1 MSNKATYYEKSNSLS
16 LSLSLSNRLKNR
28 FGSNTNPNLKTN
40 PGFTIVELLV
50 VIVVIGILAAIT
62 IVSYTGISTK
72 AVTASVQSD
81 LTNASTQLK
90 VFMATNGAFPTAINC
105 PTPGTTEICLKSSGG
120 NSFTYKPVNTT
131 NPQAFHLT
139 NTNTNGTNYLI
150 TDNSAPYTAI
160 SCPANYIV
168 VPGNSTY
175 GTNDFCVMKYGAKNV
190 GGVATSQAASTPWVS
205 ISQTTAITTAA
216 AACTGCH
223 LITEG
228 EFLTIAQNVLT
239 VPSNW
244 SNGTVGSGY
253 IPRGNSDSGAAMDAT
268 SDLTGINKRTLTL
281 TNGEVIWD
289 LAGNVWE
296 WTSGTVQSPTVQPGI
311 TGTGANWREWPNV
324 TNPGTMSPNPSAAAT
339 GIAGASGWNSGNGIG
354 LIYSNTE
361 ETGLRGF
368 LRGGLWN
375 FGSFAGVLTLSLNN
389 SPGDAAANI
398 GFRVSR

>member
-1 MSNKATYYEKSNSLS
+1 MKIINNRKLS
-16 LSLSLSNRLKNR
+16 
-28 FGSNTNPNLKTN
+28 
-40 PGFTIVELLV
+40 GFTIVELLV

-62 IVSYTGISTK
+62 IVAYTGISGR

-90 VFMATNGAFPTAINC
+90 VFYATNGAYPTANNC
-105 PTPGTTEICLKSSGG
+105 PTPGGTEICLKSSGG
-120 NSFTYKPVNTT
+120 NSFTYKPINTT

-139 NTNTNGTNYLI
+139 NTNTNGTIFLI
-150 TDNSAPYTAI
+150 TDNSAPYIAI
-160 SCPANYIV
+160 SCPTNYIV
-168 VPGNSTY
+168 VPGNTTY

-190 GGVATSQAASTPWVS
+190 GGVATSQAALTPWVS
-205 ISQTTAITTAA
+205 ISQTDSITTSA

-223 LITEG
+223 IITEG
-228 EFLTIAQNVLT
+228 EYLTIAQNVLS
-239 VPSNW
+239 VASNW
-244 SNGTVGSGY
+244 NNGAGPVGTGY

-268 SDLTGINKRTLTL
+268 SDLTGVNKRTLTL

-296 WTSGTVQSPTVQPGI
+296 WTSGTSTTGQPG
-311 TGTGANWREWPNV
+311 GAPGAGYNWREWTAV
-324 TNPGTMSPNPSAAAT
+324 TNPGTISPNPSASAT

-368 LRGGLWN
+368 VRGGSWGN
-375 FGSFAGVLTLSLNN
+375 AGRAAVLTLVLGN
-389 SPGDAAANI
+389 SPVFATTNI